1 MQVHS
6 LYIYP
11 VKSLAGIKVS
21 SFCIDEFGPAGDRRW
36 MIVDADRQFVT
47 QRSNPEL
54 ARVVTR
60 LAEGRVVVDI
70 PGEGEFSLVAGDEA
84 ARVRVWRDWT
94 KAVFGTS
101 DASEA
106 LSRYCGQPLRFV
118 FMPDET
124 FRRVD
129 ASRVTEY
136 RRVSFADGF
145 PFLITNLSSLDELN
159 SRLETAVE
167 MRRFRPNIVVEG
179 ALAWEEDEW
188 KALTINN
195 LGFSLVKPC
204 SRCVMTTVDPDRGV
218 KAQDL
223 QPLRELGTYRR
234 TAEGVIFGMNAIHEV
249 TGEIRVGDPVTFA
262 ADATTATTENQ

>member
-1 MQVHS
+1 
-6 LYIYP
+6 
-11 VKSLAGIKVS
+11 
-21 SFCIDEFGPAGDRRW
+21 
-36 MIVDADRQFVT
+36 
-47 QRSNPEL
+47 
-54 ARVVTR
+54 
-60 LAEGRVVVDI
+60 
-70 PGEGEFSLVAGDEA
+70 
-84 ARVRVWRDWT
+84 
-94 KAVFGTS
+94 
-101 DASEA
+101 
-106 LSRYCGQPLRFV
+106 
-118 FMPDET
+118 
-124 FRRVD
+124 
-129 ASRVTEY
+129 
-136 RRVSFADGF
+136 
-145 PFLITNLSSLDELN
+145 
-159 SRLETAVE
+159 